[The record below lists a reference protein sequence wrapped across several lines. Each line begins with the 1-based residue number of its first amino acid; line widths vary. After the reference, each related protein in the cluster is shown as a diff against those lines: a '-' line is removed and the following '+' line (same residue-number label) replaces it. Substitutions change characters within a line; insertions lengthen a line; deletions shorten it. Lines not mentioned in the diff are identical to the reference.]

1 MLYPAELRARETV
14 IVLPVDGRGT
24 GPYSPRRMFRRSSPA
39 WEVQVLRELLEVE
52 LTELRGLPYSV
63 WRDVVGDALA
73 KRTQGRD
80 KRTYRVRIVP
90 TWARE
95 GSHDVRVTVA
105 LETPSLH
112 RRLMRQSF
120 VITPENQLRDS

>member
-14 IVLPVDGRGT
+14 IVLPVDG
-24 GPYSPRRMFRRSSPA
+24 
-39 WEVQVLRELLEVE
+39 
-52 LTELRGLPYSV
+52 
-63 WRDVVGDALA
+63 
-73 KRTQGRD
+73 
-80 KRTYRVRIVP
+80 TYRVRTVP